1 MTGIRKD
8 KKKFTVNT
16 METINP
22 SITSI
27 IIQNTAKFRAKRQE
41 AGASYMM
48 IIIGMCKIK

>member
-1 MTGIRKD
+1 
-8 KKKFTVNT
+8 

-22 SITSI
+22 STSSI

-48 IIIGMCKIK
+48 IIIGMCKIKWHKKSTAKNLKHKY